1 MINIHRTCS
10 LSMLSGYSRCIPIHF
25 TGLNSQ
31 YVLPIYFKLY
41 GLNKVSIMF
50 GGVEPWNNF
59 VRDQQLE
66 QNVEAYKN
74 GKTAQPHQGN
84 FKAKWVPK
92 IIVTF
97 DDAIAN
103 FGARDS
109 NSFDIVDAQTT
120 EVRLKTTM

>member
-1 MINIHRTCS
+1 
-10 LSMLSGYSRCIPIHF
+10 
-25 TGLNSQ
+25 
-31 YVLPIYFKLY
+31 
-41 GLNKVSIMF
+41 MF